1 MIVTRP
7 IRLRLCLLFFVA
19 AAAPIGP
26 QAAVASTRPMSSLDA
41 PSMDTQPL
49 SSTVVGQLFRDLV
62 REKDQQQFLHEVTTW
77 YSQETLERVL
87 ATGDRDARRG
97 AAIALGHFADFR
109 CNASLGLALRDHDP
123 MVRRIASEACRAVRF
138 RAGTREQN
146 ETLTRIFQLLAGGE
160 PLARRR
166 ATDLAS
172 QLIAEAPDY
181 AEAYNQRA
189 IALYL
194 EGRYA
199 ESIRDSRKA
208 VELNPYHFDAASGLA
223 NCYLKLGRQADAL
236 EAFRLAQQI
245 NPADAELRS
254 AVLSLEQAAR

>member
-7 IRLRLCLLFFVA
+7 IRLLLCLLFVVA
-19 AAAPIGP
+19 ASALIGP
-26 QAAVASTRPMSSLDA
+26 QAAVASMRPMSSLDA

-62 REKDQQQFLHEVTTW
+62 REKDQQRFLHEVTTW

-87 ATGDRDARRG
+87 AAGDRDARRG
-97 AAIALGHFADFR
+97 AAIALGHCGDFS
-109 CNASLGLALRDHDP
+109 CNASLGLALRDQDP
-123 MVRRIASEACRAVRF
+123 MVRRIASEALRAVRF
-138 RAGTREQN
+138 RAGTRAQN
-146 ETLTRIFQLLAGGE
+146 ETISRIFQLLAAGD
-160 PLARRR
+160 PTARRQ
-166 ATDLAS
+166 AIDLAS
-172 QLIAEAPDY
+172 ELIAEAPDY

-194 EGRYA
+194 EGRYT
-199 ESIRDSRKA
+199 ECIRDSRKA
-208 VELNPYHFDAASGLA
+208 MELNPYHFDAASGLA
-223 NCYLKLGRQADAL
+223 NCYLKLGRQTEAL

-254 AVLSLEQAAR
+254 AVLSLEQSAR